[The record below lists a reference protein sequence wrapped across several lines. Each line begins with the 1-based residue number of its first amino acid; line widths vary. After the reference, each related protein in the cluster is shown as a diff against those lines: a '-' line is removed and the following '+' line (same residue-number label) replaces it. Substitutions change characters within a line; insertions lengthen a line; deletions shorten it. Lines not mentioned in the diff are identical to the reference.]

1 MTESLVVHR
10 LQLCAGRG
18 CRRLFAVCRSC
29 GWTRRYCSA
38 ECRDGARRMCVREA
52 GRRYQQTDEGRSAHA
67 ALSAK
72 VIETVEAP
80 EFTEQ
85 GDASIHVWWHYPRP
99 DPQLRRPRFLR
110 GPSAVF
116 SRPSTSARSSRRPL
130 PARSLARRAPCFA
143 ARGSIARTCLIGGA
157 RATPASSTP
166 ASRAAPRPVYPTLET
181 RRSWTSNATFGDREP
196 APIGQRRLSNSKK
209 NSRSC

>member
-67 ALSAK
+67 ARQARYRERRREASEASPRAQEQASHDPLDRSQEGK
-72 VIETVEAP
+72 VAVVSQPAVTHHDGDQISCRDERETRP
-80 EFTEQ
+80 E
-85 GDASIHVWWHYPRP
+85 GANMGRAGHS
-99 DPQLRRPRFLR
+99 PRFPAPLR
-110 GPSAVF
+110 CVVCGGGNHRTFVIV
-116 SRPSTSARSSRRPL
+116 RDLPL
-130 PARSLARRAPCFA
+130 PRSTRSGSQFRARKRPIPA
-143 ARGSIARTCLIGGA
+143 GSEIR
-157 RATPASSTP
+157 ASS
-166 ASRAAPRPVYPTLET
+166 
-181 RRSWTSNATFGDREP
+181 
-196 APIGQRRLSNSKK
+196 
-209 NSRSC
+209 